1 MTTAVTETT
10 QPTTAMATTEAFGG
24 GFNSQDIALPI
35 IVLRQNSYLNP
46 AMEDFNPGEIVRRPD
61 NVVLAGKGE
70 EVLFVPVGIEKVW
83 RIVDVTELSKTRT
96 IGTEPFTA
104 TNARDPLEWE
114 DDNGRY
120 RRDACFNVHILL
132 LDDLKKQAKMMEA
145 LTNGEDIDTDDFTLP
160 SRVTFFRSG
169 YSAGKLVNTHFEMCK
184 ALGGQ
189 SPATKVFA
197 LKSKAM
203 KNDQGNWFALDVTKV
218 ADAKKK
224 KTPKDL
230 MPAATFWVN
239 TLKTKRVVAPAEDV
253 HDEIRVS
260 VAEDTVTDD
269 DIQF

>member
-1 MTTAVTETT
+1 MTTAVTETHQT
-10 QPTTAMATTEAFGG
+10 RALATTEALGT
-24 GFNSQDIALPI
+24 GFDNQNIALPI

-46 AMEDFNPGEIVRRPD
+46 AMEDFKPGEIVRRPD

-120 RRDACFNVHILL
+120 RRDACFNLHALL
-132 LDDLKKQAKMMEA
+132 LDDLKKQSKMMEA
-145 LTNGEDIDTDDFTLP
+145 LTNGEDIDTDDFSLP
-160 SRVTFFRSG
+160 SRIAFFRSG
-169 YSAGKLVNTHFEMCK
+169 YSAGKLVNTHFEMSK
-184 ALGGQ
+184 ALGQ

-203 KNDQGNWFALDVTKV
+203 KNDQGNWFALDVVKV

-230 MPAATFWVN
+230 MAAANFWVH
-239 TLKTKRVVAPAEDV
+239 TLKTKTVVAPAEDV
-253 HDEIRVS
+253 HDEVKVS
-260 VAEDTVTDD
+260 VAQDTVTDD
-269 DIQF
+269 DIPF